1 MTNGGKDSGAINQN
15 LRLYE
20 KDLTLKLA
28 LALEKVLKE
37 QGIDTVM
44 TRRTDVTMNY
54 VPRYQL
60 ENKNKCDL
68 GVSIHLNS
76 SGVPNTARGCEIWV
90 HSRAVES
97 VMNWANSMLTEILK
111 VNGTANRGVKKG
123 FPSKPNLDFW
133 CNRLTKAPTMLIEL
147 GFINSDF
154 DAKLVQ
160 NNIDNY
166 AIAMAK
172 GICKELGVEYKD
184 VANET
189 YEFKIKNLNNKN
201 LPFLLDTKMATGERF
216 EDWLKRQGYRYEVIV
231 NK

>member
-1 MTNGGKDSGAINQN
+1 
-15 LRLYE
+15 
-20 KDLTLKLA
+20 
-28 LALEKVLKE
+28 
-37 QGIDTVM
+37 
-44 TRRTDVTMNY
+44 
-54 VPRYQL
+54 
-60 ENKNKCDL
+60 
-68 GVSIHLNS
+68 
-76 SGVPNTARGCEIWV
+76 
-90 HSRAVES
+90 
-97 VMNWANSMLTEILK
+97 
-111 VNGTANRGVKKG
+111 
-123 FPSKPNLDFW
+123 
-133 CNRLTKAPTMLIEL
+133 MLIEL